1 MKRNLTDWDT
11 LERDADRGFEILG
24 REVDGGW
31 EVEVRFDDNTEPQ
44 RSTGSRTPQTREEA
58 IQMGREMAT
67 MTG

>member
-31 EVEVRFDDNTEPQ
+31 EVEVRFDDNTE
-44 RSTGSRTPQTREEA
+44 SRRTDRRPKTREEA
-58 IQMGREMAT
+58 IQTGQELAKMG
-67 MTG
+67 